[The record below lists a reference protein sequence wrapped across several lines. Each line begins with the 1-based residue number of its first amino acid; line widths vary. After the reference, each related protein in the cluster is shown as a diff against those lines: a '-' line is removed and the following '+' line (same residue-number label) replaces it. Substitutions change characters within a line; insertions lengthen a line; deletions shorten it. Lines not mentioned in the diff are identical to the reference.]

1 MPHIGCSA
9 LQGVNPN
16 LKKSEEIFIWRYNVE
31 VGEIVLNSLYNSSGV
46 RQLFLT
52 EVSLSSCKK
61 AKLFSWIIFIG
72 EDKKFPFVI
81 LFN

>member
-16 LKKSEEIFIWRYNVE
+16 LKKSEEIFIWRYS
-31 VGEIVLNSLYNSSGV
+31 VGEIVLNSLDNLSGV

-52 EVSLSSCKK
+52 EISLSSCKK

-72 EDKKFPFVI
+72 GDKKFPFVI